1 MQKITPFIWFEK
13 NMKEITD
20 FYTSVFPLSTVKSV
34 GELSDTPSGNV
45 EMATLTIYGQS
56 FSLMTAGPMYRFT
69 PAVSFIINCD
79 TNEEADELWGKLTRE
94 GKTLMPMD
102 SYPFADKYGWVMD
115 RYGVSWQVMC
125 MKGEKPK
132 EKITPTL
139 MFAGKMCGRAE
150 EALDFYT
157 SVFRNSKIDYV
168 SKYDGSEQIETNGVI
183 KHAGFFIEGERFAL
197 MDSGKKSELDFE
209 QAISFVINCE
219 NQEEV
224 DYYWDNL
231 TKDGGTEIQCGWLK
245 DKFGVPWQVVPIA
258 FERMMASGDKE
269 KIARVTEAFM
279 KMKKF
284 DIKTLEEAFEGK

>member
-115 RYGVSWQVMC
+115 RYGVSWQIMC
-125 MKGEKPK
+125 IKGEKPK
-132 EKITPTL
+132 EKITPTF
-139 MFAGKMCGRAE
+139 MFAGKMCGICGMNWESQSSAYI
-150 EALDFYT
+150 LMDFLYSST
-157 SVFRNSKIDYV
+157 SSFDRL
-168 SKYDGSEQIETNGVI
+168 
-183 KHAGFFIEGERFAL
+183 FAL
-197 MDSGKKSELDFE
+197 KNGIL
-209 QAISFVINCE
+209 
-219 NQEEV
+219 
-224 DYYWDNL
+224 
-231 TKDGGTEIQCGWLK
+231 
-245 DKFGVPWQVVPIA
+245 
-258 FERMMASGDKE
+258 
-269 KIARVTEAFM
+269 
-279 KMKKF
+279 
-284 DIKTLEEAFEGK
+284 